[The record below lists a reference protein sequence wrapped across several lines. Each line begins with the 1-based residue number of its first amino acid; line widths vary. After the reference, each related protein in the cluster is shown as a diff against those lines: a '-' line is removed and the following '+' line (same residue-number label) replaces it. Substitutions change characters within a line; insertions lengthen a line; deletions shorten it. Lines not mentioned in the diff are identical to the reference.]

1 MKKSIH
7 EKNNILVRD
16 LCKQFDEFLL
26 DHVSFQVPKGRIVG
40 FIGENGAGKSTT
52 INLILDELIK
62 DNGQIQILGREHTSS
77 SVKEDIGVVFDECNF
92 HDVFNVSDIEKI
104 LSGVYKSWDSSL
116 YRQYLKKFK
125 IPERKQIGSFSKGMK
140 MKLSIICA
148 MAHKPKLLILDEAT
162 TGLDP
167 VVRDE
172 MLDLF
177 LEFIQDEECSIFFS
191 SHITS
196 DIQKIADYVILI
208 HQGKIIF
215 EEQKDDLV
223 YHFGI
228 VKCGRE
234 KFASISPNDYIIH
247 RITNV
252 SVECLVRDK
261 EAIKRKYKDIV
272 VDNATLEDIMLF
284 YIKGGAV

>member
-1 MKKSIH
+1 M

-16 LCKQFDEFLL
+16 LCKQFDGFLL

-52 INLILDELIK
+52 INLILDELK
-62 DNGQIQILGREHTSS
+62 RDNGQIQIFGMENTIF

-104 LSGVYKSWDSSL
+104 LSGVYKSWDRNL
-116 YRQYLKKFK
+116 YRQYLNKFK
-125 IPERKQIGSFSKGMK
+125 IPERKQLGSFSKGMK

-177 LEFIQDEECSIFFS
+177 LEFIQDEECSVFFS

-215 EEQKDDLV
+215 EEQKDNLV
-223 YHFGI
+223 YNFGI
-228 VKCGRE
+228 VKCGKE
-234 KFASISPNDYIIH
+234 KFSSISPDDYIIH

-261 EAIKRKYKDIV
+261 EAIKHKYKNVI

-284 YIKGGAV
+284 YIKGGAA

>member
-1 MKKSIH
+1 MD
-7 EKNNILVRD
+7 NNIWVQN
-16 LCKQFDEFLL
+16 LCKQFEDFSL
-26 DHVSFQVPKGRIVG
+26 DNVSFKVPKGRIVG

-52 INLILDELIK
+52 INLILNELNK
-62 DNGQIQILGREHTSS
+62 DSGQIQVFGIDHTIPT
-77 SVKEDIGVVFDECNF
+77 VKENIGVVFDECNF
-92 HDVFNVSDIEKI
+92 HDVFTAADIEKI
-104 LSGVYKSWDSSL
+104 LKRVYKTWDSNLFS
-116 YRQYLKKFK
+116 QYLKKFK
-125 IPERKQIGSFSKGMK
+125 IPTKKTIGTFSKGMK

-148 MAHKPKLLILDEAT
+148 MAHRPKLLILDEAT

-172 MLDLF
+172 VLDLF
-177 LEFIQDEECSIFFS
+177 WEFIQDEDCSIFFS

-215 EEQKDDLV
+215 EEQKDNLV
-223 YHFGI
+223 YNYG
-228 VKCGRE
+228 VEKCGKE
-234 KFASISPNDYIIH
+234 KFAQFSADDYIIQ
-247 RITNV
+247 RTTNM

-261 EAIKRKYKDIV
+261 EAFKKKYKNII

-284 YIKGGAV
+284 YVKGGTSCED

>member
-1 MKKSIH
+1 M
-7 EKNNILVRD
+7 EENNILVRD
-16 LCKQFDEFLL
+16 LCKQFDGFLL

-52 INLILDELIK
+52 INLILDELK
-62 DNGQIQILGREHTSS
+62 RDNGQIQIFGKENSIS

-92 HDVFNVSDIEKI
+92 HDVFNTSDIEKI

-116 YRQYLKKFK
+116 YRQYLNKFK
-125 IPERKQIGSFSKGMK
+125 IPEKKQIGSFSKGMK

-148 MAHKPKLLILDEAT
+148 MAHKPKLLILDEST

-167 VVRDE
+167 VARDE

-177 LEFIQDEECSIFFS
+177 LEFIQNEECSIFFS

-208 HQGKIIF
+208 HQGRIIF

-223 YHFGI
+223 YNFGI
-228 VKCGRE
+228 VKCGKE
-234 KFASISPNDYIIH
+234 KFASISSDDYIIH

-261 EAIKRKYKDIV
+261 EAIKHKYKNIV

-284 YIKGGAV
+284 YIKGGAA

>member
-1 MKKSIH
+1 M
-7 EKNNILVRD
+7 EGNNILVRD
-16 LCKQFDEFLL
+16 LCKGFDGFLL

-52 INLILDELIK
+52 INLILDELK
-62 DNGQIQILGREHTSS
+62 RDHGQIQIFGKENTIS
-77 SVKEDIGVVFDECNF
+77 SVREEIGVVFDECNF
-92 HDVFNVSDIEKI
+92 HDVFNTSDIEKI

-116 YRQYLKKFK
+116 YRQYLKRFK
-125 IPERKQIGSFSKGMK
+125 IPERKPIGSFSKGMK

-177 LEFIQDEECSIFFS
+177 LEFIQDEERSIFFS

-223 YHFGI
+223 YRLGI
-228 VKCGRE
+228 LKCGKE
-234 KFASISPNDYIIH
+234 QFASISPDDYLIH

-252 SVECLVRDK
+252 NVECLVRDK
-261 EAIKRKYKDIV
+261 QAIRHKYKNIV

-284 YIKGGAV
+284 YIKGGAA